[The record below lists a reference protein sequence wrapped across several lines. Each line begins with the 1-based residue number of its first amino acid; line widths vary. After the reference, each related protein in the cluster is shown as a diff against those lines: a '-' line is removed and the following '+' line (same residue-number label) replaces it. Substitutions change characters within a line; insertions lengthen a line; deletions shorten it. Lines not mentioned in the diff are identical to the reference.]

1 MGDMTPPANDRL
13 DPILASIIQETLWEG
28 DILEH
33 KTIDTPSVMEL
44 CKKITERVPE
54 VEADLR
60 SRFPEEAKGDPD
72 HFLPEVVMS
81 LIHLAWDYGFRAGR
95 TFEARDYGLT
105 EEEKN
110 L

>member
-1 MGDMTPPANDRL
+1 MENMTAANDRL
-13 DPILASIIQETLWEG
+13 NDILASIIQETLWEG

-33 KTIDTPSVMEL
+33 KTVDAPAVMEL

-54 VEADLR
+54 VEADLK
-60 SRFPEEAKGDPD
+60 SRFPKEGADNPD

-81 LIHLAWDYGFRAGR
+81 LVHLAWDYGFRAGR
-95 TFEARDYGLT
+95 TFEARDYGLS